1 MRRGIKEMSGWEI
14 CAEAGDGRE
23 AISTARKIKPHIAI
37 LDIGM
42 PGLNGL
48 EATRKI
54 REESRNT
61 EILILTLHFSLA
73 SSGGLGGLVPR

>member
-1 MRRGIKEMSGWEI
+1 MSGWEI

-23 AISTARKIKPHIAI
+23 AISTARELKPHIAI

-48 EATRKI
+48 EAARKI
-54 REESRNT
+54 REESPNT
-61 EILILTLHFSLA
+61 EILILTFNFSLA
-73 SSGGLGGLVPR
+73 SSGGLGGLFQR